1 MSEEQKPVEEPL
13 APPPLMQEP
22 SPSDD
27 SERRW
32 ERDEKDEK
40 DERSRRHRRRDR
52 DEKEEKGQPSDPLS
66 GVIWALILITAG
78 IIFLFQGALRT
89 FDWERFGGAWN
100 WVFVAVGLILL
111 LEVALRLLIAQFRRP
126 VAGTL
131 VFAFVLMAI
140 GISGITGWN
149 ITWAVF
155 LIAMGVALLLSGLL
169 RGRF

>member
-1 MSEEQKPVEEPL
+1 MSEEQKSAEQPAE
-13 APPPLMQEP
+13 APPPMP
-22 SPSDD
+22 GTPPAPI

-40 DERSRRHRRRDR
+40 DERPRRHRDEKE
-52 DEKEEKGQPSDPLS
+52 EKEEKGQPSDPLS

-78 IIFLFQGALRT
+78 VIFLAEGAWRA
-89 FDWERFGGAWN
+89 FDWERFGSAWN
-100 WVFVAVGLILL
+100 FVFVAVGLILL
-111 LEVALRLLIAQFRRP
+111 LEVAIRLLIAQFRRP

-131 VFAFVLMAI
+131 VFAFILMAI